1 MKNKILSFAVLIF
14 ATATSF
20 AQNSAI
26 YKAEE
31 LMNDEELIK
40 RAKMQEKI
48 QNIIKDKKILKEICV
63 TNKLVNL
70 VVR

>member
-1 MKNKILSFAVLIF
+1 
-14 ATATSF
+14 
-20 AQNSAI
+20 
-26 YKAEE
+26 
-31 LMNDEELIK
+31 LIK

-70 VVR
+70 VVK